1 LISLVT
7 FSSNFFSFILWYS
20 NILKVNYKEKE
31 QKNKAEDGKRQ
42 EQQASSQGSK
52 RRKKKKKHTN

>member
-20 NILKVNYKEKE
+20 NILKVNYKEE
-31 QKNKAEDGKRQ
+31 
-42 EQQASSQGSK
+42 
-52 RRKKKKKHTN
+52 KKKKKKRRRPKKTGAAG